1 VRFNAHHMKLHVS
14 HLTRY
19 DYGQSVHFS
28 PHLLYLRPRETPLL
42 RVNSFGFNIAPE
54 AKLVWTRDSHDVF
67 LAWAYFWAPAAAFN
81 IRSEF
86 EVETFDT
93 NPFDYILKNYAAKFP
108 FNYEPLEKFNL
119 TPYLAPPFAE
129 TQALLRHWL
138 DEHFIDRPAET
149 TPFLGALNQVLH
161 RTLSYLRRNEH
172 GIQPSRRTIELG
184 SGSCR
189 DSAVLF
195 AEICRTLGLAARFV
209 SGYYYDPESEN
220 PDDGA
225 MHAWIEVYLPG
236 AGWKGLDPTNGVWC
250 DDSFVPVA
258 HAAVAESVNP
268 IQGSYYSSVPV
279 PAKLTS
285 SVRVE
290 KLS

>member
-1 VRFNAHHMKLHVS
+1 MKLHVS

-19 DYGQSVHFS
+19 DYGQKVHFS

-42 RVNSFGFNIAPE
+42 RVNSFSFNIAPE

-81 IRSEF
+81 IRSES

-93 NPFDYILKNYAAKFP
+93 NPFDFILKNYAVKFP

-119 TPYLAPPFAE
+119 APYLAPPFAE
-129 TQALLRHWL
+129 TQTLLRRWL

-149 TPFLGALNQVLH
+149 TPFLSALNQLLH
-161 RTLSYLRRNEH
+161 STLHYVSRHET
-172 GIQPSRRTIELG
+172 GIQSSRRTVELG

-189 DSAVLF
+189 DYAVFFVEL
-195 AEICRTLGLAARFV
+195 CRTLGLAARFV
-209 SGYYYDPESEN
+209 SGYHYDPEPESPAN
-220 PDDGA
+220 NS
-225 MHAWIEVYLPG
+225 MHAWVEVYLPG
-236 AGWKGLDPTNGVWC
+236 AGWKGLDPTHGLWC

-268 IQGSYYSSVPV
+268 IQGSYYSPVLV
-279 PAKLTS
+279 PAKLTA
-285 SVRVE
+285 SVLVE
-290 KLS
+290 NRSP

>member
-1 VRFNAHHMKLHVS
+1 MKLHVS

-67 LAWAYFWAPAAAFN
+67 LAWAYFWEPAAALN

-93 NPFDYILKNYAAKFP
+93 NPFDFLLKDYAIKFP
-108 FNYEPLEKFNL
+108 FHYEPLERFNL
-119 TPYLAPPFAE
+119 TPYLAPPYAE
-129 TQALLRHWL
+129 TQTLLHNWL
-138 DEHFIDRPAET
+138 DEHFVDRPAET
-149 TPFLGALNQVLH
+149 TPFLGALNNIFCRALH
-161 RTLSYLRRNEH
+161 YVHRYEL
-172 GIQPSRRTIELG
+172 GIQSSRRTLELG

-189 DSAVLF
+189 DYAVLF

-209 SGYYYDPESEN
+209 SGYLYDPEAES
-220 PDDGA
+220 PAHGT

-236 AGWKGLDPTNGVWC
+236 AGWKGLDPTHGIWC
-250 DDSFVPVA
+250 NDSFVPVA

-268 IQGSYYSSVPV
+268 IQGSYYSPV
-279 PAKLTS
+279 SIPSKLTT
-285 SVRVE
+285 SVLIE
-290 KLS
+290 KVS